1 MFNYTHAVVRGIPDT
16 FTQALCRTSPKEPIN
31 LDLARHQHQRYTQT
45 LTQLVPDVIQL
56 PADATTPDC
65 VFIED
70 TCVVIG
76 HRVLINHL
84 GHPNR
89 RSEVGAVRHHFSNLG
104 YDITEMSSIGT
115 LDGGDILV
123 RDNDIIVGL
132 SERTNLA
139 GAAELQRCFQDY
151 SVQCVQV
158 PEELHLKSILTLMD
172 STTLVVQDS
181 AAGSEILRQLDLEL
195 NSHQPMTVVRVPD
208 RVSANVLRI
217 NQGLIIQGHDPIS
230 EDILRQAAQ
239 QRGLDVVSLDM
250 SELIKAD
257 GALTCSCLVY

>member
-1 MFNYTHAVVRGIPDT
+1 MFNYSYAVVRGVPDT

-31 LDLARHQHQRYTQT
+31 LDLARDQHHEYTQT
-45 LTQLVPDVIQL
+45 LARLVPDVIQL
-56 PADATTPDC
+56 PADTTMPDC

-89 RSEVGAVRHHFSNLG
+89 RSEVRAIRQHFFNLG
-104 YDITEMSSIGT
+104 YDITQMSPIGT

-123 RDNDIIVGL
+123 RETDIIVGL

-139 GAAELQRCFQDY
+139 GATELQRCFQDY

-181 AAGSEILRQLDLEL
+181 IAGEKILQQL
-195 NSHQPMTVVRVPD
+195 NFNIPMTVVRVPD
-208 RVSANVLRI
+208 RVSANVLRL

-230 EDILRQAAQ
+230 EAILRQAAQ
-239 QRGLDVVSLDM
+239 QRGLGVVALNM
-250 SELIKAD
+250 SEFIKAD